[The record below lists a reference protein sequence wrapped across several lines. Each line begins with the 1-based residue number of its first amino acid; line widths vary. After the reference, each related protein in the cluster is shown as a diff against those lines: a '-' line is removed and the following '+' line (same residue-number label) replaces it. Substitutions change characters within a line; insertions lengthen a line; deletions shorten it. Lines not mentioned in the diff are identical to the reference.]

1 MNIHHTLARP
11 VLATLAFFAF
21 ALSGSGNATTSL
33 SFEGPLPPGLVATS
47 YLQGTA
53 VPNAARVTDQYL
65 STGLVISG
73 AALVNLGVGHAP
85 SGTNGLAGIDGN
97 GNLDYDSPLT
107 FSFFM
112 PGNGGVAGT
121 TDYFAYSAD
130 LGGGSGNILTISAYD
145 LLGVLLGQ
153 VSFVET
159 GTFTSPLVLSGF
171 GQFHSITVDHTLFN
185 TSSGG
190 IGIDL
195 VTYGDVTTSVPE
207 PGTLTLLS
215 LGLAGLGFARRKK
228 QQTA

>member
-1 MNIHHTLARP
+1 MFNYLNTVETLFWLELCLLELSAVLALREIVRWAHPSNNKDKESRMNIHHTLARP

-21 ALSGSGNATTSL
+21 ALSGSGNATTIL

-112 PGNGGVAGT
+112 PGERRRCR
-121 TDYFAYSAD
+121 DDRLFC
-130 LGGGSGNILTISAYD
+130 
-145 LLGVLLGQ
+145 LLC
-153 VSFVET
+153 
-159 GTFTSPLVLSGF
+159 
-171 GQFHSITVDHTLFN
+171 
-185 TSSGG
+185 
-190 IGIDL
+190 
-195 VTYGDVTTSVPE
+195 
-207 PGTLTLLS
+207 
-215 LGLAGLGFARRKK
+215 
-228 QQTA
+228 